1 MGIWALLGKMLHY
14 DANLWMLV
22 TWILSSADTLVTRR
36 EPLKAS
42 DVYSDDD
49 DDEEEDKKNDAS
61 SSSSSSSY
69 GGSDDDRDE

>member
-1 MGIWALLGKMLHY
+1 MSSVFNAT
-14 DANLWMLV
+14 WMD
-22 TWILSSADTLVTRR
+22 SPADTPVTRR
-36 EPLKAS
+36 EPLRAS

-49 DDEEEDKKNDAS
+49 DDDEEDDKKNDAS